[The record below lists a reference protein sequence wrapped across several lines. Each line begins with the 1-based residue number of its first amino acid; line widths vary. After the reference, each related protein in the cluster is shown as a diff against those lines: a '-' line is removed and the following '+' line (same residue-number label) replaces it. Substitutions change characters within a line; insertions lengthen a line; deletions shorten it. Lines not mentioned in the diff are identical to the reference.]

1 MLIGISDQMG
11 TRFDRLRYEVFQNL
25 ILSPMNTGLLR
36 PAAAT
41 VLTVY
46 GIETGANKSFLSGNW
61 SRTLQQSLPFTVL
74 KRVTSRVIRPIGLK
88 AATVLTVYGIET
100 KQPLSSSFRFNAC
113 CNSPYRL
120 RYAPKGARQQRSE
133 ATMRSAHLKY
143 LSEAKVK
150 QR

>member
-36 PAAAT
+36 PAVAT

-46 GIETGANKSFLSGNW
+46 GIETERGNDGLPGKPGPVATVLTVYGIETFW
-61 SRTLQQSLPFTVL
+61 ATIHLTVMLGRVATVLTVYGIETRKFCKTMVILRTLQQSLPFTVL
-74 KRVTSRVIRPIGLK
+74 KLLVVTTFLNSEL
-88 AATVLTVYGIET
+88 E
-100 KQPLSSSFRFNAC
+100 S

-120 RYAPKGARQQRSE
+120 RY
-133 ATMRSAHLKY
+133 
-143 LSEAKVK
+143 
-150 QR
+150 